1 MADRITITPEELRDS
16 STMFNNKAEEIT
28 QILNDLRSEVDSLEA
43 TWDGAA
49 QDAFFQSYE
58 EMQSTL
64 EQFPVILEGIA
75 SQLTSV
81 ADTLEDTDEQLSQ
94 SLAGGV

>member
-16 STMFNNKAEEIT
+16 STMFQNKAEEIT
-28 QILNDLRSEVDSLEA
+28 QILADLRSEVDSLES

-58 EMQSTL
+58 EMSTTL
-64 EQFPVILEGIA
+64 EQFPEILEGI
-75 SQLTSV
+75 STQLTSV
-81 ADTLEDTDEQLSQ
+81 ADTLEDTDEQLGQ
-94 SLAGGV
+94 ALAGA